1 MTPAARILSKL
12 EGSKAGRLIVPHV
25 TGALRAEIAAELIV
39 KGKRPI
45 LVGRDQEDAEALYR
59 DLAFM
64 LATTD
69 EVARDEG
76 LMFLG
81 ADEKSPYEE
90 YSPDTIAV
98 MERINTLYRLAKEPR
113 SVRAIVVTPHALV
126 RKHVPP
132 SFFDDTGDYVMAG
145 EELDRDATLSKLV
158 ASGYNSVSKVEDP
171 GTYSVRGGIIDIYS
185 PHRALPVR
193 LDLFGDEIESIRLFD
208 PASQRAKNKVED
220 AVLLPAREIVFT
232 KETAAR
238 AVERIEAIAE
248 ETLIPTRQLN
258 AILEDVQNH
267 IHFFGIEAYL
277 PLFHPEGL
285 VGIDAYLMRGDDV
298 VVMVSDPEGIKT
310 TSDDLL
316 DEARIGF
323 NHAQSAHRVAI
334 PPEEHVED
342 GADVLDRATEDAH
355 RVDLPDLKVGGADAI
370 EVKFETTD
378 DVRAEILRA
387 SRSRNESEDVL
398 APLVERLRKWNQDG
412 LTALIA
418 CHTRGQAERM
428 RQLLEPK
435 NVSVR
440 LSKAPFSLPAFFEA
454 KAAAKDVR
462 SGRGLR
468 DKSVHAWLVLGDV
481 SGGFVLPSGHLA
493 IVAEEEIFGRRMKR
507 RRRRTPAAGEF
518 VSDLQDLKSGDH
530 VVHVDYGIGHYVGMT
545 KLAVNGVDSD
555 YLEIEY
561 KGGDKLYLPVSRLRL
576 ISKYT
581 TAGDGRKP
589 ALDKLGGTAWAKTK
603 KKVKDTLL
611 KMAAEL
617 LRLYAVRASQEGHAF
632 DAPDES
638 YRQFEAEFEFEPT
651 PDQAK
656 AIEDTIADLMKPHPM
671 DRLICGDVG
680 YGKTEVAMRAA
691 MMSISGGKQ
700 VAVLVPT
707 TVLAAQH
714 FTVFKKRF
722 ENYPCEVAIVSR
734 FQSKEEIKATVE
746 GIKTGKIDMVIGT
759 HRLLNKDIVFKDL
772 GLLVIDEEHRFGV
785 THKER
790 LKKYR
795 AHVHVLA
802 LSATPIPRTLHMGFM
817 GVRDM
822 SMIATAP
829 QDRLSVKTEVHRFSE
844 EVIRDAVIAEIRR
857 GGQAF
862 VVHNRVSSIYAF
874 AKMLERLVPEARIG
888 IGHGQMTEDKLERV
902 MVDFMNKKTNVLL
915 STTIIESGIDIP
927 NANTIIINR
936 ADRLGLAQLYQLK
949 GRVGRSRTRGYA
961 YFLIPAG
968 NLTKKARARIGV
980 LQRFTELGA
989 GFKVASKDLEIR
1001 GAGNILGKQQSGTI
1015 AAVGFE
1021 MYQALLKEA
1030 IDDLQGSARRS
1041 LREPEIQL
1049 PVPFFI
1055 PDAYIPATGE
1065 RLSFYQRFNNADTDE
1080 TTYDLLQELT
1090 DLYGN
1095 PPAEVENLVEVMLV
1109 KQRLW
1114 RLGAIGLDYG
1124 AETKAMPPRFVI
1136 RFDDGQT
1143 ELPPQALVN
1152 YVQRGPRRR
1161 KVTPDGKLMVF
1172 LAPFEDAR
1180 EIITQIKEQL
1190 DELSQQKQRAAS

>member
-1 MTPAARILSKL
+1 M
-12 EGSKAGRLIVPHV
+12 
-25 TGALRAEIAAELIV
+25 
-39 KGKRPI
+39 
-45 LVGRDQEDAEALYR
+45 
-59 DLAFM
+59 
-64 LATTD
+64 
-69 EVARDEG
+69 
-76 LMFLG
+76 
-81 ADEKSPYEE
+81 
-90 YSPDTIAV
+90 
-98 MERINTLYRLAKEPR
+98 
-113 SVRAIVVTPHALV
+113 
-126 RKHVPP
+126 
-132 SFFDDTGDYVMAG
+132 
-145 EELDRDATLSKLV
+145 
-158 ASGYNSVSKVEDP
+158 
-171 GTYSVRGGIIDIYS
+171 
-185 PHRALPVR
+185 
-193 LDLFGDEIESIRLFD
+193 
-208 PASQRAKNKVED
+208 ED
-220 AVLLPAREIVFT
+220 AVLLPAREIVFS
-232 KETAAR
+232 EAVAAR
-238 AVERIEAIAE
+238 AVARIEQIAE

-258 AILEDVQNH
+258 AILDDVDNH

-277 PLFHPEGL
+277 PLFHPSGL
-285 VGIDAYLMRGDDV
+285 VGADAYLPSGDDV
-298 VVMVSDPEGIKT
+298 VFLVSDPEGMET
-310 TSDDLL
+310 TAEDLL
-316 DEARIGF
+316 EEARLGYEQ
-323 NHAQSAHRVAI
+323 ARAAHRVAT
-334 PPEEHVED
+334 PPDEHMED
-342 GADVLDRATEDAH
+342 GGVVLARASEAAK
-355 RVDLPDLKVGGADAI
+355 RVDLPDLKVGDGDSLS
-370 EVKFETTD
+370 VKFDTTD
-378 DVRAEILRA
+378 DIRAEILRA
-387 SRSRNESEDVL
+387 SRSRNESEDVM
-398 APLVERLRKWNQDG
+398 APLVERLRKWQQSG
-412 LTALIA
+412 LTTLIV

-440 LSKAPFSLPAFFEA
+440 LSPAPFSLPEFFEA

-462 SGRGLR
+462 GTRGLR

-481 SGGFVLPSGHLA
+481 SGGFVLDSAHLA

-507 RRRRTPAAGEF
+507 RRRRAPAAGEF
-518 VSDLQDLKSGDH
+518 VSDLQDLGTGDF
-530 VVHVDYGIGHYVGMT
+530 VVHVDYGIGHYLGMT

-576 ISKYT
+576 ISKYVS
-581 TAGDGRKP
+581 AGEGRKP

-603 KKVKDTLL
+603 KRVKDTLL

-632 DAPDES
+632 EAPDET
-638 YRQFEAEFEFEPT
+638 YRQFEAEFEFDPT
-651 PDQAK
+651 PDQAR

-691 MMSISGGKQ
+691 MLSVLGNKQ
-700 VAVLVPT
+700 VAILAPT

-714 FTVFKKRF
+714 FSVFQKRF
-722 ENYPCEVAIVSR
+722 ENYPAQIAIVSR
-734 FQSKEEIKATVE
+734 FQSKEQIKETIE
-746 GIKTGKIDMVIGT
+746 GLKDGRIDIVIGT
-759 HRLLNKDIVFKDL
+759 HRLLNKDIQFKDL

-829 QDRLSVKTEVHRFSE
+829 QDRLAVKTEVHRFSE
-844 EVIRDAVIAEIRR
+844 EVIRDAVLNEIRR

-874 AKMLERLVPEARIG
+874 ARMLERLVPEARIG
-888 IGHGQMTEDKLERV
+888 IGHGQMTEDRLERV
-902 MVDFMNKKTNVLL
+902 MVDFMDKKTNVLV

-927 NANTIIINR
+927 NANTIVVNR

-949 GRVGRSRTRGYA
+949 GRVGRSRTRAYA
-961 YFLIPAG
+961 HFLIPAG
-968 NLTKKARARIGV
+968 NLTKKARARISV

-1041 LREPEIQL
+1041 LREPEIQV

-1065 RLSFYQRFNNADTDE
+1065 RLSFYQRWSNADTDE
-1080 TTYDLLQELT
+1080 STYDLLQEIT

-1124 AETKAMPPRFVI
+1124 AETKNMPPRFVI

-1143 ELPPQALVN
+1143 ELSPQALVA
-1152 YVQRGPRRR
+1152 YVQREPRRR
-1161 KVTPDGKLMVF
+1161 KVTPDGKLMVY
-1172 LAPFEDAR
+1172 LAPFEDPR

-1190 DELSQQKQRAAS
+1190 DALTISARRNAG